1 MIHIRVI
8 RHSLRHLNLF
18 SKEESIERIQC
29 LILCSRFLL
38 LPNKI
43 GHTEEKE
50 KSFQQIKKNS
60 HLLIRYTKS
69 RKIT

>member
-1 MIHIRVI
+1 MIRIRII

-29 LILCSRFLL
+29 LVLCSRFLL
-38 LPNKI
+38 FPNKI

-50 KSFQQIKKNS
+50 KSFQQIQKNP
-60 HLLIRYTKS
+60 HPLIRYTKS
-69 RKIT
+69 HKIT

>member
-29 LILCSRFLL
+29 LTLYDRFLL

-43 GHTEEKE
+43 GNAEKQE
-50 KSFQQIKKNS
+50 KSFQQIQKS
-60 HLLIRYTKS
+60 THQELISSYS
-69 RKIT
+69 F

>member
-29 LILCSRFLL
+29 LLYTIVFFCF
-38 LPNKI
+38 
-43 GHTEEKE
+43 
-50 KSFQQIKKNS
+50 QIKLRMHQAYPTLEYAGVPNS
-60 HLLIRYTKS
+60 TL
-69 RKIT
+69 

>member
-29 LILCSRFLL
+29 LVLCSRFL

-50 KSFQQIKKNS
+50 KSFQQIQKNP
-60 HLLIRYTKS
+60 HLLIHYTKS
-69 RKIT
+69 HKIT

>member
-18 SKEESIERIQC
+18 SKEESIEQIQC
-29 LILCSRFLL
+29 LTLYDRFLL

-43 GHTEEKE
+43 GNTEK
-50 KSFQQIKKNS
+50 
-60 HLLIRYTKS
+60 
-69 RKIT
+69 

>member
-8 RHSLRHLNLF
+8 QHSLRHLNLF

-29 LILCSRFLL
+29 LTLYDRFLL

-43 GHTEEKE
+43 GNTEK
-50 KSFQQIKKNS
+50 
-60 HLLIRYTKS
+60 
-69 RKIT
+69 